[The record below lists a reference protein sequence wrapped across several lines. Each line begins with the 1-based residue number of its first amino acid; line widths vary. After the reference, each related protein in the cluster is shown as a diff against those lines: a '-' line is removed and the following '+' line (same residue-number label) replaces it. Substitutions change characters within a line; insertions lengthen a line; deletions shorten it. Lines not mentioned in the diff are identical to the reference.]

1 MTDGTKS
8 ESSVRS
14 RFSITTERPVAILM
28 VVMAV
33 CVFGW
38 VSYQRLALTL
48 MPDISYPALT
58 VRTEYPGT
66 APEEVENLV
75 SRRLEQELGII
86 PNLVTISSI
95 SKAGQSDVIL
105 EFGWDTDMTA
115 ISQEIREKVDR
126 VRLPDEAKRPLLLH
140 YDPSLDP
147 IMRIGLYGPQS
158 LYDLR
163 YQAEYEIKRELESVG
178 GIAAVK
184 VKGGLEEQYHVTLD
198 ERKLALIGLDINQ
211 VNNRLAQNN
220 INIPGGNLRE
230 GQTEYLIRT
239 LNEFQT
245 MEEIGDL
252 IITRQGGIDVRLK
265 DIGEV
270 TRAHKDR
277 EIITRVN
284 GKESIEIEIYKEA
297 DANVVAV
304 AGAVRSRIFGN
315 SKQRAW
321 VAEQAKNQASTDKA
335 KETEAPAKEG
345 DLAERK
351 KQAAIETMTRLRMTD
366 FIEYKLPEGAGLE
379 ILSDQSIFI
388 KNSIREVKSNALLGG
403 LMAVVV
409 LFVFLRNVVH
419 TLIVGL
425 TIPISIVAT
434 FAPMYLFDVSLNII
448 SLGGLALGVGILVD
462 NSIVVL
468 ESIFR
473 CREEGDDLL
482 NATVRGVAEVGSAV
496 MASTLTTVA
505 VFFPI
510 VFVEGV
516 AGQVF
521 GDMALTVV
529 FSLLASLAVALFF
542 IPMLASRQFVTLGA
556 PGSGRVPATGFL
568 RFDSGKAE
576 TGRAGY
582 YGRALLI
589 LPKWALRLGIL
600 MLAVVVLAIRLIG
613 LIVFPLLAVLSAS
626 VERTILRRSPR
637 LPGILARFPVVH
649 PNLEWAE
656 LNHAWPGL
664 IRFESGDRLLEHAG
678 LVGAWRGRAHSKIG
692 RILRVVPAL
701 LVIPILLIIFYLGT
715 FLRLIGCLAHV
726 FLVGAFLTASAILA
740 FFSRFGGP
748 LVSPVLALFER
759 GFAVIQSGYPNLLRW
774 SLHNPVVI
782 LGIALGA
789 FLATL
794 LGIVPNLGRELIPQ
808 VHQGEFNL
816 DITLPVGTP
825 LERTAQVAQVVESE
839 VLRHAEVDRIA
850 TSVGTENTATS
861 SSEEGE
867 HTGAVTVRIKSGL
880 GAREEEA
887 LIDRIRMNL
896 TDLPE
901 TKIEVSYPSLF
912 SFKSPVEVEIK
923 GFDLKTLREV
933 SRQAESDLSA
943 VPGLVDIRSS
953 LQAGNPEL
961 QISYHRDRLA
971 EYGLDLRAVA
981 ELVRNKVQGQV
992 ATEFR
997 RQERQIDI
1005 FVRLNEADR
1014 LGVDEIERLII
1025 NPGSEVPIRLS
1036 AVADIRI
1043 DEGPSEIRRID
1054 QERAALITANIRGTD
1069 LASVSTG
1076 IATVLSSMEFPE
1088 GFAPE
1093 ITGQNAEMKT
1103 STDSLIQALALALF
1117 LVYIVM
1123 ASQFESLIHPFIIMF
1138 TVPLA
1143 IIGSAL
1149 ALWLLGL
1156 SLSITVFIGLIM
1168 LAGIVVNNAIV
1179 LVDYI
1184 NHLRKTGLDKL
1195 EAILQAGSVRFR
1207 PIIMTTTT
1215 TVLGL
1220 IPMALGLGE
1229 GAEIRTPMAITVI
1242 FGLISSTAL
1251 TLVVIP
1257 TVYMLVD
1264 RRNSRQVEPLP
1275 AKTEKTP

>member
-1 MTDGTKS
+1 MTDDKKNDS
-8 ESSVRS
+8 RFHS

-66 APEEVENLV
+66 APEEIENLV

-126 VRLPDEAKRPLLLH
+126 VRLPDEARRPLLLH
-140 YDPSLDP
+140 YDPTLDP
-147 IMRIGLYGPQS
+147 IMRIGFFGPQS

-163 YQAEYEIKRELESVG
+163 YQAEYEIKRALESVG

-184 VKGGLEEQYHVTLD
+184 VKGGLEEQYHVALD
-198 ERKLALIGLDINQ
+198 ERKLALMGLDISQ

-230 GQTEYLIRT
+230 AHTEYLIRT
-239 LNEFQT
+239 LNEFQS
-245 MEEIGDL
+245 MDEIADL
-252 IITRQGGIDVRLK
+252 IITRQAGIDVRLK
-265 DIGEV
+265 DIGQV
-270 TRAHKDR
+270 TRAYKDR

-284 GKESIEIEIYKEA
+284 GRESIEIEIYKEA

-304 AGAVRSRIFGN
+304 AESVRNRIFGLPA
-315 SKQRAW
+315 QRAW
-321 VAEQAKNQASTDKA
+321 VALQAEKEASTDEPDKA
-335 KETEAPAKEG
+335 DAASKEG

-351 KQAAIETMTRLRMTD
+351 KQAAIESITRRRMTD
-366 FIEYKLPEGAGLE
+366 FIEYRLPEGAGLE
-379 ILSDQSIFI
+379 VLSDQSIFI
-388 KNSIREVKSNALLGG
+388 KNSIREVKSNAILGG
-403 LMAVVV
+403 LMAVFV

-434 FAPMYLFDVSLNII
+434 FAPMYLFGVSLNII

-473 CREEGDDLL
+473 CREEGDDMMSS
-482 NATVRGVAEVGSAV
+482 TVRGVSEVGSAV

-542 IPMLASRQFVTLGA
+542 IPMLASRRLGTTGT
-556 PGSGRVPATGFL
+556 PGSGKIPSSGFL
-568 RFDSGKAE
+568 RFGAE
-576 TGRAGY
+576 NADAGRTA
-582 YGRALLI
+582 RFSETLLV
-589 LPKWALRLGIL
+589 LPQWILRLFIL
-600 MLAVVVLAIRLIG
+600 GVAIAVLVVRLIG
-613 LIVFPLLAVLSAS
+613 LLIFPLMAAMCALIEKVF
-626 VERTILRRSPR
+626 LRRSPR
-637 LPGILARFPVVH
+637 LPGVLTGFPVVN
-649 PNLEWAE
+649 PRLAWADMD
-656 LNHAWPGL
+656 HVWPGL
-664 IRFESGDRLLEHAG
+664 IRFEAPSRFLDHCRRL
-678 LVGAWRGRAHSKIG
+678 GAWRARARTFPGRTLRGIPLLLAIPIVLLIFYFGIFLRGIG
-692 RILRVVPAL
+692 CLVHIL
-701 LVIPILLIIFYLGT
+701 LVGT
-715 FLRLIGCLAHV
+715 FLSA
-726 FLVGAFLTASAILA
+726 GAVIT
-740 FFSRFGGP
+740 FFSRIGGP
-748 LVSPVLALFER
+748 LLVPVLNLFER
-759 GFAVIQSGYPNLLRW
+759 GFGIVQNGYPHLLRW
-774 SLHNPVVI
+774 SLRNPAIVLGTAVV
-782 LGIALGA
+782 A
-789 FLATL
+789 FLATVM
-794 LGIVPNLGRELIPQ
+794 GVVPKLGRELIPQ

-825 LERTAQVAQVVESE
+825 LERTAEVARVVEDE
-839 VLRHAEVDRIA
+839 VLRHDEVDRIA
-850 TSVGTENTATS
+850 TSVGSENTATS

-867 HTGAVTVRIKSGL
+867 HTGKVTVSMKDGL
-880 GAREEEA
+880 GARDEDA
-887 LIDRIRMNL
+887 LIDRIRGNL
-896 TDLPE
+896 ADLPE
-901 TKIEVSYPSLF
+901 TKIEVSYPALF

-923 GFDLKTLREV
+923 GFDLMTLREV
-933 SRQAESDLSA
+933 SRQAESNLSA
-943 VPGLVDIRSS
+943 VPGLVDIKSS

-961 QISYHRDRLA
+961 QISYNRDRLA
-971 EYGLDLRAVA
+971 EYELDLRAVA
-981 ELVRNKVQGQV
+981 ERVRDKVQGQV

-1014 LGVDEIERLII
+1014 LGVDEIERLVI
-1025 NPGSEVPIRLS
+1025 NPGNTVPIRLS

-1043 DEGPSEIRRID
+1043 NEGPSEIRRIN
-1054 QERAALITANIRGTD
+1054 QERAALLTANVRGAD
-1069 LASVSTG
+1069 LASVSAG
-1076 IATVLSSMEFPE
+1076 IASILSSMEFPE
-1088 GFAPE
+1088 GFSYKIA
-1093 ITGQNAEMKT
+1093 GQNAEMQT
-1103 STDSLIQALALALF
+1103 STDSLILALSLALF

-1143 IIGSAL
+1143 VIGSTL
-1149 ALWLLGL
+1149 ALWLFGM

-1184 NHLRKTGLDKL
+1184 NHLRKAGLDKL
-1195 EAILQAGSVRFR
+1195 DAIMQAGSIRLR

-1220 IPMALGLGE
+1220 IPMALGLGD

-1242 FGLISSTAL
+1242 FGLISSTVL

-1257 TVYMLVD
+1257 TVYMLID
-1264 RRNSRQVEPLP
+1264 RRKIE
-1275 AKTEKTP
+1275 

>member
-1 MTDGTKS
+1 MAEDKKS
-8 ESSVRS
+8 GSSHRS

-33 CVFGW
+33 CVFGG
-38 VSYQRLALTL
+38 VSYQKLALTL

-66 APEEVENLV
+66 APEEIENLV
-75 SRRLEQELGII
+75 SRQLEQELGIV
-86 PNLVTISSI
+86 PDLVTISSI
-95 SKAGQSDVIL
+95 SKAGQSDIIL
-105 EFGWDTDMTA
+105 EFAWDTDMTA
-115 ISQEIREKVDR
+115 ISQDIREKVDR
-126 VRLPDEAKRPLLLH
+126 VRLPDEARRPLLLH
-140 YDPSLDP
+140 YDPTLDP

-163 YQAEYEIKRELESVG
+163 YQAEYEIKRALESVG

-184 VKGGLEEQYHVTLD
+184 VKGGLEEQYHVALD

-211 VNNRLAQNN
+211 VNTTLAQNN

-230 GQTEYLIRT
+230 GNTEYLIRT
-239 LNEFQT
+239 LNEFQS

-252 IITRQGGIDVRLK
+252 IITRQDGIDVRLK

-270 TRAHKDR
+270 YRAHKDR

-284 GKESIEIEIYKEA
+284 GDESIEIEIYKEA

-304 AGAVRSRIFGN
+304 AVAVRNKIFGQP
-315 SKQRAW
+315 KQRAW
-321 VAEQAKNQASTDKA
+321 VDQQANKKESADKPKKADEAA
-335 KETEAPAKEG
+335 KKG
-345 DLAERK
+345 DLKERK
-351 KQAAIETMTRLRMTD
+351 KQAAIETMTRRRMTD
-366 FIEYKLPEGAGLE
+366 FIEYRLPEGAGLE
-379 ILSDQSIFI
+379 VLSDQSIFI
-388 KNSIREVKSNALLGG
+388 KNSIREVKSNAILGG
-403 LMAVVV
+403 LMAVFV

-434 FAPMYLFDVSLNII
+434 FAPMYIFDVSLNII

-473 CREEGDDLL
+473 CREEGDDLM
-482 NATVRGVAEVGSAV
+482 NATVRGVSEVGSAV

-542 IPMLASRQFVTLGA
+542 IPMLASRRLGA
-556 PGSGRVPATGFL
+556 SGAQGSEKIPATGYFQFGAGKKDTDPTA
-568 RFDSGKAE
+568 RFGE
-576 TGRAGY
+576 T
-582 YGRALLI
+582 LLI
-589 LPKWALRLGIL
+589 LPKWVLRQLILG
-600 MLAVVVLAIRLIG
+600 LAVVILVVRLVG
-613 LIVFPLLAVLSAS
+613 LLVFPLLAGLFALIEKVFLK
-626 VERTILRRSPR
+626 RSPGLPSR
-637 LPGILARFPVVH
+637 LAGFPILTPRLA
-649 PNLEWAE
+649 WAE
-656 LNHAWPGL
+656 MDHVWPGL
-664 IRFESGDRLLEHAG
+664 IRFEAPSRLLEHFR
-678 LVGAWRGRAHSKIG
+678 LLGAWRARGGSFLRRAV
-692 RILRVVPAL
+692 RVAP
-701 LVIPILLIIFYLGT
+701 LVLAIPIVLIIFYIGII
-715 FLRLIGCLAHV
+715 LRTIGCLVHIV
-726 FLVGAFLTASAILA
+726 LVGAFLTAVAIFTFISRIGTPFLA
-740 FFSRFGGP
+740 P
-748 LVSPVLALFER
+748 ALNLFER
-759 GFAVIQSGYPNLLRW
+759 GFGVIQSGYPHRLKW
-774 SLHNPVVI
+774 SLRNPAII
-782 LGIALGA
+782 LGTAVVA
-789 FLATL
+789 FFATVM
-794 LGIVPNLGRELIPQ
+794 GVVPKLGRELIPQ

-825 LERTAQVAQVVESE
+825 LERTAEVARVVESE
-839 VLRHAEVDRIA
+839 VLRHGEVDRIA

-867 HTGAVTVRIKSGL
+867 HTGKVTVRMKEGL
-880 GAREEEA
+880 GARDEDA
-887 LIDRIRMNL
+887 LIDRIRGNL
-896 TDLPE
+896 ADLPE
-901 TKIEVSYPSLF
+901 TKIEVSYPALF

-923 GFDLKTLREV
+923 GFDLATLREV
-933 SRQAESDLSA
+933 SRQAESELSA
-943 VPGLVDIRSS
+943 VPGLVDIKSS

-961 QISYHRDRLA
+961 QISYYRDRLA
-971 EYGLDLRAVA
+971 EYELDLRAVA
-981 ELVRNKVQGQV
+981 ELVRNKVQGTV

-997 RQERQIDI
+997 RQERQIEI
-1005 FVRLNEADR
+1005 FVRLSEADR
-1014 LGVDEIERLII
+1014 LGVGEIKRLII
-1025 NPGSEVPIRLS
+1025 NPGNEVPIRLS
-1036 AVADIRI
+1036 AVAEIRI
-1043 DEGPSEIRRID
+1043 NEGPSEIRRIN
-1054 QERAALITANIRGTD
+1054 QERAALLTANVRGAD

-1076 IATVLSSMEFPE
+1076 IATILGSMEFPE
-1088 GFAPE
+1088 GFSYLIA
-1093 ITGQNAEMKT
+1093 GQNAEMKT
-1103 STDSLIQALALALF
+1103 STDSLILALSLALF

-1143 IIGSAL
+1143 VIGAAI
-1149 ALWLLGL
+1149 ALWLLGM

-1184 NHLRKTGLDKL
+1184 NHLRKTGLDKID
-1195 EAILQAGSVRFR
+1195 AIMQAGSIRLR

-1242 FGLISSTAL
+1242 FGLISSTVL

-1257 TVYMLVD
+1257 TVYMLID
-1264 RRNSRQVEPLP
+1264 RR
-1275 AKTEKTP
+1275 KI

>member
-1 MTDGTKS
+1 MSASKKN
-8 ESSVRS
+8 ESPFRS

-38 VSYQRLALTL
+38 VSYNRLALTL

-58 VRTEYPGT
+58 VRTEYQGT
-66 APEEVENLV
+66 APEEIENLV
-75 SRRLEQELGII
+75 SKRLEQELGII

-147 IMRIGLYGPQS
+147 IMRIGLFGPQS

-163 YQAEYEIKRELESVG
+163 YQAEYEIKRALESVG

-184 VKGGLEEQYHVTLD
+184 VKGGLEEQYHVSLD
-198 ERKLALIGLDINQ
+198 ERKLALIGLDISQ
-211 VNNRLAQNN
+211 VNNRLAQSN

-230 GQTEYLIRT
+230 AQTEYLIRT
-239 LNEFQT
+239 LNEFQS

-252 IITRQGGIDVRLK
+252 IITREDGIDIRLK
-265 DIGEV
+265 DIGSV

-284 GKESIEIEIYKEA
+284 ATESIEIEIYKEA
-297 DANVVAV
+297 DANVVSV
-304 AGAVRSRIFGN
+304 AEAVRNRIFGLPE
-315 SKQRAW
+315 QQAW
-321 VAEQAKNQASTDKA
+321 VAAQAKK
-335 KETEAPAKEG
+335 KETPDPSDEAADKTAADKKDNLKES
-345 DLAERK
+345 K

-366 FIEYKLPEGAGLE
+366 FIEYKLPEGAALE
-379 ILSDQSIFI
+379 VLSDQSIFI
-388 KNSIREVKSNALLGG
+388 KNSIDEVKSNAFLGG
-403 LMAVVV
+403 LMAVFV
-409 LFVFLRNVVH
+409 LFVFLRNVSQ

-434 FAPMYLFDVSLNII
+434 FAPMYLFGVSLNII

-473 CREEGDDLL
+473 CREEGDDMIS
-482 NATVRGVAEVGSAV
+482 ATVRGVSEVGSAV

-542 IPMLASRQFVTLGA
+542 IPMLASRRLEVPGILGSNQTPA
-556 PGSGRVPATGFL
+556 SGFFRYGSTSEDDPDRISFGA
-568 RFDSGKAE
+568 
-576 TGRAGY
+576 
-582 YGRALLI
+582 ALLI
-589 LPKWALRLGIL
+589 PFKWALRMIVLGV
-600 MLAVVVLAIRLIG
+600 AAVVLALRVAGLLI
-613 LIVFPLLAVLSAS
+613 FPVLALLFALF
-626 VERTILRRSPR
+626 EKIFLRRSPR
-637 LPGILARFPVVH
+637 LPATLARFPVLH
-649 PNLEWAE
+649 DRLSWAE
-656 LNHAWPGL
+656 MNHVWPGL
-664 IRFESGDRLLEHAG
+664 IGIEAPARLIEHIRI
-678 LVGAWRGRAHSKIG
+678 LGAWRARGRSFFRRTLRLVPVLLALPIVLIIYLIG
-692 RILRVVPAL
+692 LVLRV
-701 LVIPILLIIFYLGT
+701 
-715 FLRLIGCLAHV
+715 IGCVFHL
-726 FLVGAFLTASAILA
+726 FLVGAFTTVAAVIT
-740 FFSRFGGP
+740 FFKRVGVP
-748 LVSPVLALFER
+748 LVAPLLNLFER
-759 GFAVIQSGYPNLLRW
+759 GFNVIQNVYPVLLRW
-774 SLHNPVVI
+774 SLRNPAVI
-782 LGIALGA
+782 LSIAVIA
-789 FLATL
+789 FLVTAF
-794 LGIVPNLGRELIPQ
+794 GIIPKLGRELIPQ

-816 DITLPVGTP
+816 NITLPVGTP
-825 LERTAQVAQVVESE
+825 LERTAEVAQVVEAEALS
-839 VLRHAEVDRIA
+839 HPEVDRIA

-867 HTGAVTVRIKSGL
+867 HTGKITVSIKDGL
-880 GAREEEA
+880 GAREEDA
-887 LIDRIRMNL
+887 LIDRIRANL
-896 TDLPE
+896 ADLPE
-901 TKIEVSYPSLF
+901 TKIEVSYPALF

-923 GFDLKTLREV
+923 GFDLATLRDV
-933 SRQAESDLSA
+933 SRQAESDLA
-943 VPGLVDIRSS
+943 VVPGLVDIKSS

-961 QISYHRDRLA
+961 QISYNRDRLA

-997 RQERQIDI
+997 RQERQIDV

-1014 LGVDEIERLII
+1014 LGVSEIERLII

-1043 DEGPSEIRRID
+1043 DEGPSEIRRIN
-1054 QERAALITANIRGTD
+1054 QERAALLTANVRGAD
-1069 LASVSTG
+1069 LASVSAG
-1076 IATVLSSMEFPE
+1076 ISTVLGSMEFPE
-1088 GFAPE
+1088 GFGYL
-1093 ITGQNAEMKT
+1093 ISGQNAEMQT
-1103 STDSLIQALALALF
+1103 STDSLILALSLALF

-1123 ASQFESLIHPFIIMF
+1123 ASQFESLVHPFIIMF

-1143 IIGSAL
+1143 VIGAAV
-1149 ALWLLGL
+1149 ALWVLGM

-1184 NHLRKTGLDKL
+1184 NHLRKTGLDKYD
-1195 EAILQAGSVRFR
+1195 AIIQAGSVRLR

-1220 IPMALGLGE
+1220 IPMAMGLGE

-1242 FGLISSTAL
+1242 FGLISSTVL

-1264 RRNSRQVEPLP
+1264 RKKEM
-1275 AKTEKTP
+1275 

>member
-1 MTDGTKS
+1 MTDGKKS
-8 ESSVRS
+8 DESFRS

-66 APEEVENLV
+66 APEEIENLV

-86 PNLVTISSI
+86 SNLVTISSI

-115 ISQEIREKVDR
+115 ISQDIREKVDR

-147 IMRIGLYGPQS
+147 IMRIGLFGPQS

-163 YQAEYEIKRELESVG
+163 YQAEYEIKRALESVA

-184 VKGGLEEQYHVTLD
+184 VKGGLEEQYHVALD
-198 ERKLALIGLDINQ
+198 EQKLALIGLDINQ

-230 GQTEYLIRT
+230 AHTEYLIRT
-239 LNEFQT
+239 LNEFQS
-245 MEEIGDL
+245 MDEIADL
-252 IITRQGGIDVRLK
+252 IISRQNGIDVRLK
-265 DIGEV
+265 DIGQV
-270 TRAHKDR
+270 YRAHKDR

-304 AGAVRSRIFGN
+304 AESVRNRIFGLPE
-315 SKQRAW
+315 QRAW
-321 VAEQAKNQASTDKA
+321 VARQAEKKAAPEKPKDEDKPN
-335 KETEAPAKEG
+335 KKS
-345 DLAERK
+345 DLNESK
-351 KQAAIETMTRLRMTD
+351 KKAAIETMTRLRMTD
-366 FIEYKLPEGAGLE
+366 FIEYKLPKGASLE
-379 ILSDQSIFI
+379 VLSDQSIFI
-388 KNSIREVKSNALLGG
+388 KNSIREVKSNAILGG
-403 LMAVVV
+403 LMAVFV
-409 LFVFLRNVVH
+409 LFVFLRNVVQ

-473 CREEGDDLL
+473 CREEGDDMKT
-482 NATVRGVAEVGSAV
+482 ATVRGVTEVGGAV

-529 FSLLASLAVALFF
+529 FSLLASLAVALFV
-542 IPMLASRQFVTLGA
+542 IPMLASRQLGE
-556 PGSGRVPATGFL
+556 PGATDSEKIPTRGFFRFTTDDADTSRAARL
-568 RFDSGKAE
+568 RE
-576 TGRAGY
+576 N
-582 YGRALLI
+582 LLI
-589 LPKWALRLGIL
+589 LPQWGLRLIL
-600 MLAVVVLAIRLIG
+600 LGLSGLVLVIRVIG
-613 LIVFPLLAVLSAS
+613 LVVFPFLALLAML
-626 VERTILRRSPR
+626 VEKLILRRPPR
-637 LPGILARFPVVH
+637 LPGILTRFPVVH
-649 PNLEWAE
+649 DRLAWAE
-656 LNHAWPGL
+656 MDHVWPGL
-664 IRFESGDRLLEHAG
+664 IRIEAPARLLEHFRH
-678 LVGAWRGRAHSKIG
+678 LSAWRAQGRSF
-692 RILRVVPAL
+692 LRRALRTIPVLLAVP
-701 LVIPILLIIFYLGT
+701 IFLIIYALGGA
-715 FLRLIGCLAHV
+715 LRTIGCLIHIL
-726 FLVGAFLTASAILA
+726 LVGAFLTAKAGFTFVNRI
-740 FFSRFGGP
+740 GTP
-748 LVSPVLALFER
+748 LIKPLLNLFER
-759 GFAVIQSGYPNLLRW
+759 GFNLIQKGYPVLLAW
-774 SLHNPVVI
+774 SLRNPAIV
-782 LGIALGA
+782 LGVALAA
-789 FLATL
+789 FLVTTF
-794 LGIVPNLGRELIPQ
+794 GVVPKLGRELIPQ

-825 LERTAQVAQVVESE
+825 LERTAMVARVVEDE
-839 VLRHAEVDRIA
+839 ALRHDEVERIA
-850 TSVGTENTATS
+850 TAIGTENTATS

-867 HTGAVTVRIKSGL
+867 HTARVTVRIRDGL
-880 GAREEEA
+880 GARDEDA
-887 LIDRIRMNL
+887 LIDRIRANL
-896 TDLPE
+896 ANLPE
-901 TKIEVSYPSLF
+901 TKLEVSYPALF
-912 SFKSPVEVEIK
+912 SFKSPVEIEIR
-923 GFDLKTLREV
+923 GFDLMTLRAV
-933 SRQAESDLSA
+933 SRQAESNLAA
-943 VPGLVDIRSS
+943 VPGLVDIKSS

-961 QISYHRDRLA
+961 QISYHRDRMA
-971 EYGLDLRAVA
+971 KYGLDLRAVA

-997 RQERQIDI
+997 RQERQIDV

-1014 LGVDEIERLII
+1014 LGVNEIERLII
-1025 NPGSEVPIRLS
+1025 NPGGEVPIRLS
-1036 AVADIRI
+1036 AIADIRI
-1043 DEGPSEIRRID
+1043 NEGPSEIRRIN
-1054 QERAALITANIRGTD
+1054 QERASLITANVRGAD
-1069 LASVSTG
+1069 LASVSADIG
-1076 IATVLSSMEFPE
+1076 AVLDSMEFPE
-1088 GFAPE
+1088 GFSYLIA
-1093 ITGQNAEMKT
+1093 GQNAEMET
-1103 STDSLIQALALALF
+1103 SMDSLFLALSLALF

-1123 ASQFESLIHPFIIMF
+1123 ASQFESLIHPLIIMF

-1143 IIGSAL
+1143 IIGAAL
-1149 ALWLLGL
+1149 ALWLLHM

-1179 LVDYI
+1179 LIDYI
-1184 NHLRKTGLDKL
+1184 NHLRKTGMNKL
-1195 EAILQAGSVRFR
+1195 EAIMQGGSVRLR
-1207 PIIMTTTT
+1207 PIVMTTTT

-1242 FGLISSTAL
+1242 FGLISSTLL

-1264 RRNSRQVEPLP
+1264 RRG
-1275 AKTEKTP
+1275 KT